1 MHVSTVPLCLNSDL
15 IASGVGVGL
24 DDDDLAI
31 LEVELV
37 DQFVVV
43 SSIQLYV
50 RVGRREEGG

>member
-1 MHVSTVPLCLNSDL
+1 MDVGTAPLCSNSDL

-50 RVGRREEGG
+50 KRGRREEGG